1 MPRVCLKETR
11 CRLLCTADTS
21 RLCIRTSC
29 SPLLNVSQGSFIDLC
44 SLPCAVRLR
53 CRGGQEEKDCMLT
66 STCACLPVI
75 FTFSHSFDQLKS
87 EVDKMKDNCM
97 QVLAISVA
105 VVVAVEAANYFLS
118 YRRQSFGKTVSSLIA
133 AVRAYASRA
142 PLL

>member
-1 MPRVCLKETR
+1 
-11 CRLLCTADTS
+11 
-21 RLCIRTSC
+21 
-29 SPLLNVSQGSFIDLC
+29 
-44 SLPCAVRLR
+44 
-53 CRGGQEEKDCMLT
+53 MLT

-118 YRRQSFGKTVSSLIA
+118 YRRQSFGKTVSSLIT
-133 AVRAYASRA
+133 AVRAYAFRA